1 MRVMV
6 ILRGQIS
13 DMMDQVWT
21 IHHKHRQERQ
31 HGTERTETTTFPARS
46 RRAGKAATSYQE
58 TLGPRQSHDAQ

>member
-21 IHHKHRQERQ
+21 RHHKQRQECQ
-31 HGTERTETTTFPARS
+31 HGTERTETTTSPARLE
-46 RRAGKAATSYQE
+46 RAWKAATSYQE
-58 TLGPRQSHDAQ
+58 TLSPRRSRDAQ